1 MFTVAKVG
9 QKVLPYNS
17 IFGAFSIPQSWYIDE
32 NRPCLYHLSTSITP
46 FSIIKN
52 AIKMRKKRE
61 QKALSYYYFTI
72 FAIHK
77 DLIHAEVCRVYY
89 TNRD

>member
-32 NRPCLYHLSTSITP
+32 NRPCLYHLSTHITSFSIT
-46 FSIIKN
+46 KN
-52 AIKMRKKRE
+52 GAKMRKKESR
-61 QKALSYYYFTI
+61 KPYRIIILLYLPYIKT
-72 FAIHK
+72 
-77 DLIHAEVCRVYY
+77 
-89 TNRD
+89 